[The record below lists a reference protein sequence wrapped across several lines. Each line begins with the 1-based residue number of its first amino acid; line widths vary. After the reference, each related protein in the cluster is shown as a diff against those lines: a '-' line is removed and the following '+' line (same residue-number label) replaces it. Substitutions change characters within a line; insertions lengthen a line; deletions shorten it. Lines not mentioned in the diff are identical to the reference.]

1 MIGLTDVEQPYTL
14 GGMDYPHLR
23 LTRWPFPTVP
33 EQEFC
38 DFIAD
43 RKQLCDE
50 IEGLLS
56 TLSRQDTSSIHLV
69 WSWFGAGKT
78 HTLYYFA
85 NRANRGASD
94 HQQLRAVY
102 SEFPKAARSF
112 VDLYRSFA
120 AGLDF
125 DEVIDAYLEIATSPT
140 AEKFKRVVTMASPD
154 LFTALHVLATGTV
167 KDQMTAMRWLRGDTL
182 AASEF
187 RQVGIAQRIGTSEE
201 ASRILAAIIR
211 LFSLAAQSRR
221 RRISRVLWLIDEF
234 QRIERLPKRLL
245 HEISTGLHSTFNAT
259 PTGLAIVLSFSGRPE
274 KTLPSWLTPELRDRI
289 ARTKVLI
296 LPPMLADDGIEFVKN
311 VLERFRIP
319 EYPKITD
326 PYFPFTAESSQAIL
340 EIIQLHEELKPR
352 SIMLAFGAVLQ
363 EAEPLIE
370 RQELETISPW
380 FAERSLKEYVS
391 TSDLEDWK
399 SPHSTSIRGCRHQEH
414 MSPHFPYQPCRACRN
429 QQRNYPM

>member
-1 MIGLTDVEQPYTL
+1 MAQGALFVKSRVVSMIGLTDVEQPYTL

-56 TLSRQDTSSIHLV
+56 TLSGQDTSSIHLV

-182 AASEF
+182 AASE
-187 RQVGIAQRIGTSEE
+187 
-201 ASRILAAIIR
+201 L
-211 LFSLAAQSRR
+211 
-221 RRISRVLWLIDEF
+221 
-234 QRIERLPKRLL
+234 
-245 HEISTGLHSTFNAT
+245 STGRYRTTHRHIGGGQSHLSSDHTSL
-259 PTGLAIVLSFSGRPE
+259 LASCS
-274 KTLPSWLTPELRDRI
+274 
-289 ARTKVLI
+289 
-296 LPPMLADDGIEFVKN
+296 
-311 VLERFRIP
+311 
-319 EYPKITD
+319 
-326 PYFPFTAESSQAIL
+326 
-340 EIIQLHEELKPR
+340 
-352 SIMLAFGAVLQ
+352 
-363 EAEPLIE
+363 
-370 RQELETISPW
+370 
-380 FAERSLKEYVS
+380 VS
-391 TSDLEDWK
+391 
-399 SPHSTSIRGCRHQEH
+399 
-414 MSPHFPYQPCRACRN
+414 
-429 QQRNYPM
+429 